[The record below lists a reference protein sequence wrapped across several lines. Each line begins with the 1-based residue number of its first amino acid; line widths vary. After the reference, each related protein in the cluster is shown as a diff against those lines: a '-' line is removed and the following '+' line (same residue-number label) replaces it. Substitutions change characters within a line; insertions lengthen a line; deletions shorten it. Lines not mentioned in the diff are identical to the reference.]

1 MGLWRSE
8 FYLPPSHMSELL
20 FLEADKMN
28 YSVLWEQLEMT
39 LKCEFVPVMNSH
51 FVICALT

>member
-1 MGLWRSE
+1 
-8 FYLPPSHMSELL
+8 MSELL